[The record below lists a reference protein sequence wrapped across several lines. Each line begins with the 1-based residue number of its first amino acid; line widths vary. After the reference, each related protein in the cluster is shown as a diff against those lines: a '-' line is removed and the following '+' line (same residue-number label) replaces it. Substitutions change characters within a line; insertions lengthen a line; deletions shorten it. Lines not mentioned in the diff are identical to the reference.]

1 MYIFFS
7 LLHQGTLVI
16 YSKAYNVH
24 RHSSEFDDGVIEA
37 VGNHS
42 HAGAQDASGNF
53 EPGENLAYGCFAPFE
68 KRNEDPRTWALYQAA
83 HPSGT

>member
-24 RHSSEFDDGVIEA
+24 RHSSEFDGGVIEV

-42 HAGAQDASGNF
+42 HAGARDASGNF